1 MAGTRTSTDQGKWT
15 YSLAYFAGGE
25 LLVWSSGTTIYAW
38 ETVYGSGLPVIS
50 STRGELRAN

>member
-1 MAGTRTSTDQGKWT
+1 
-15 YSLAYFAGGE
+15 LAYFAGGE